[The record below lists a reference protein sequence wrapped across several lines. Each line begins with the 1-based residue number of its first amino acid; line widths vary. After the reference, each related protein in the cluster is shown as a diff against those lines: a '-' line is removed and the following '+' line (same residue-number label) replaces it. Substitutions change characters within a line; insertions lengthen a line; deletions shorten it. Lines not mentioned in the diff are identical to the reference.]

1 MAHLAPAQPD
11 TAHSGASSPATV
23 TTPWLEHVTLEE
35 EQASEDPR
43 NESVSELK
51 ATKQYFNKRFTLRW
65 LLLCPRFRPHSI
77 LDIYSGALDFQCLL
91 CSSYSLWISGDMIW
105 LQVDKIKARCGCKR
119 MLKGTP
125 IFHHGALNTYTGC
138 MKEVSGY
145 FFRPL
150 ADHFIQDD

>member
-1 MAHLAPAQPD
+1 MAHLAPTQPD
-11 TAHSGASSPATV
+11 KAHSGASSPETV

-65 LLLCPRFRPHSI
+65 LLLCPRFRPQSI

-91 CSSYSLWISGDMIW
+91 CSCYSL
-105 LQVDKIKARCGCKR
+105 
-119 MLKGTP
+119 
-125 IFHHGALNTYTGC
+125 
-138 MKEVSGY
+138 
-145 FFRPL
+145 
-150 ADHFIQDD
+150 